1 MQVVRQG
8 TTVGYDNPGFESPW
22 NIQRGTGFGLYAL
35 ESPDIS
41 SSDAIVCSGSS
52 TPATFR
58 PPRDRD
64 SAHQEPSS
72 APSLEVI
79 FTSLTFTTMRLF

>member
-22 NIQRGTGFGLYAL
+22 NIPRGTGFGLYDPD
-35 ESPDIS
+35 SPDIS

-52 TPATFR
+52 TPAMFR
-58 PPRDRD
+58 PPRDTD
-64 SAHQEPSS
+64 STSQEPSI
-72 APSLEVI
+72 APSLAVI
-79 FTSLTFTTMRLF
+79 LTSLTWLTLF